1 MINISL
7 KKTVTKFIFKN
18 KMRLEGN
25 NNGKAV
31 NGMRGPRRRRKKCG
45 TGAVLAIAAFLGAV
59 MCLSFFSFKVMLFV
73 IAVLL
78 IVLGIFLLKL

>member
-1 MINISL
+1 
-7 KKTVTKFIFKN
+7 
-18 KMRLEGN
+18 
-25 NNGKAV
+25 
-31 NGMRGPRRRRKKCG
+31 MRGPRRRKRRRCGAG
-45 TGAVLAIAAFLGAV
+45 TGVVLAIAAFLGAL